1 MTKNPTKIESVVS
14 EKRIKLHIFEPSQRK
29 IWTVVGKE
37 KEYWFEPE
45 LNFCSCQSFYFNSV
59 SGKNECYHLQS
70 FELAQ
75 KENKV
80 ELIKFSDEEFSNFIV
95 GLISEL

>member
-1 MTKNPTKIESVVS
+1 MTKDLGKIEIVIS

-37 KEYWFEPE
+37 KEYWIEPE
-45 LNFCSCQSFYFNSV
+45 LNFCSCESFYFNSIE
-59 SGKNECYHLQS
+59 GKNDCYHLQS
-70 FELAQ
+70 LGLAQ

-80 ELIKFSDEEFSNFIV
+80 EQIKFSDDEFSDFIS
-95 GLISEL
+95 GLVSDL